1 LTTLANQAP
10 PAQAGPV
17 FERAVLARPSW
28 QLAYWGGAVVHAR
41 AGGAACMRAERF
53 ALGLERF
60 AWTDAEI
67 VRLVRRCPR
76 QSGR

>member
-1 LTTLANQAP
+1 
-10 PAQAGPV
+10 
-17 FERAVLARPSW
+17 
-28 QLAYWGGAVVHAR
+28 
-41 AGGAACMRAERF
+41 MRAERF